1 MIQWENVLESA
12 VNIGACWYILTFYWV
27 STMIKLLHFSLYL
40 LISQKVFISNFTAN
54 RRKYVYINLL
64 LSGVDVIFVYS
75 KY

>member
-1 MIQWENVLESA
+1 
-12 VNIGACWYILTFYWV
+12 
-27 STMIKLLHFSLYL
+27 MIKLLHFSLYL